1 MTDQIIALRHRLH
14 EAAEISGSEHL
25 TAALVMEFLKSEGI
39 NSIIQF
45 KFSTSF
51 LAVIQG
57 PPIEKEPNR
66 NIVLRCELDALPIL
80 ETGDF
85 PWVSKGQASHKCGHD
100 GHMATVI
107 AAGMRFRDEP
117 VAGVNCILLFQA
129 AEETG
134 MGAPSVITEE
144 AFKNFKFEAIIG
156 YHNLPG
162 FPPQKVVFRPSQF
175 AATSC
180 GLKVFYTGRTS
191 HASEP
196 QLGNSPSAA
205 ILALVQYLDSLPQK
219 GSSLDENLKVT
230 VIHFS
235 CGKEAFGT
243 SPADGAVFATFRAYD
258 DDVLKTNLQKATEM
272 AQKLGDVYG
281 LQCRVETTEY
291 FPATINDN
299 DLSEKFLSY
308 LEYSNNSPEIPDK
321 PFSWSE
327 DFGNY
332 RKFAPSLFF
341 GVGSGI
347 DCPPLHNPDYDFP
360 DSLIEYSGNILYGLV
375 KYMSCNSH

>member
-14 EAAEISGSEHL
+14 EAAEISGSEHI

-51 LAVIQG
+51 MAVIQG

-66 NIVLRCELDALPIL
+66 NIVLRCELDALPI
-80 ETGDF
+80 EEKGDF
-85 PWVSKGQASHKCGHD
+85 PWISKGHASHKCGHD
-100 GHMATVI
+100 GHMASVI
-107 AAGMRFRDEP
+107 SAGLQFRDEP
-117 VAGVNCILLFQA
+117 ISGVNCILLFQA

-144 AFKNFKFEAIIG
+144 AFTNFKFAAIIA

-162 FPPQKVVFRPSQF
+162 YPAQKVVFKPSQF

-196 QLGNSPSAA
+196 QLGNSPSGA
-205 ILALVQYLDSLPQK
+205 IMSLVQHLDSLPQK
-219 GSSLDENLKVT
+219 SSALDENLKVT
-230 VIHFS
+230 VVHFY

-243 SPADGAVFATFRAYD
+243 APADGAVFATFRAYD
-258 DDVLKTNLQKATEM
+258 DDVLKKNLQNATEM
-272 AQKLGDVYG
+272 ALKLGEVHN
-281 LQCRVETTEY
+281 LECRVETTEY
-291 FPATINDN
+291 FPATINDPE
-299 DLSEKFLSY
+299 LSEKFLSY
-308 LEYSNNSPEIPDK
+308 LEYTQNSPLIPEK

-332 RKFAPSLFF
+332 RKIAPSLFF

-347 DCPPLHNPDYDFP
+347 DCPSLHNPDYDFP
-360 DSLIEYSGNILYGLV
+360 DSLIEYSGDILYGLV
-375 KYMSCNSH
+375 KYMS